1 MDDRWSLKNLSLVIY
16 IISLHPLVIYSLMDL
31 HTKKHVKQK
40 KLIAIISSKLLSV
53 SMTYHLQKEP
63 FVILSVIALIS
74 DLQSQIQIEF

>member
-1 MDDRWSLKNLSLVIY
+1 
-16 IISLHPLVIYSLMDL
+16 MDL

-40 KLIAIISSKLLSV
+40 TLIAIISLKLLSV

-63 FVILSVIALIS
+63 FVILSMIALVS